1 MLVLRD
7 GSLSPYLMFLYLTDD
22 IEATFTGHAPAP
34 CANQQIALIS
44 PANQSPMTYSWA
56 AQTDTS
62 GTWADLASKDYFLSY
77 WSITLLSPT
86 ARNIKLFIRHDEGLG
101 VWQNGVQIIDNPA
114 IDSVGSASSAIP
126 IDAGSTNFVFRLL
139 ETRGSNVFA
148 VKVTDE
154 AGNPF
159 SDVRYALNSCDQSSG
174 TVFSDRVLSPVI
186 AQDFSLRI
194 VRGRPLLTFASPGR
208 FDAP

>member
-1 MLVLRD
+1 M
-7 GSLSPYLMFLYLTDD
+7 
-22 IEATFTGHAPAP
+22 
-34 CANQQIALIS
+34 
-44 PANQSPMTYSWA
+44 
-56 AQTDTS
+56 
-62 GTWADLASKDYFLSY
+62 
-77 WSITLLSPT
+77 
-86 ARNIKLFIRHDEGLG
+86 G

-174 TVFSDRVLSPVI
+174 TVFSDRVLSPAI

-208 FDAP
+208 FDARVTTLRGQIVHTCSGFGPASREINGLAPGVYLVKVQAGGKRHAASIVTAQ